1 MLEGGTDLHGSDS
14 PVNSGDEQVA
24 EISAKDVKALR
35 DQTGAGM
42 MDCKKA
48 LKDADGEVERA
59 TELLRE
65 RGLSKA
71 GKRSGRATSEGA
83 IGISIDGGFGVIVEV
98 GCETDFVSKN
108 DQFQD
113 LVQRVADTIRD
124 AGGASD
130 PKAALA
136 VKMGSGNVGDELTA
150 AISRVG
156 ENIEV
161 KRVESIE
168 VDGMVGGYIHGG
180 GKLGVLL
187 GVRAGS
193 QAALDGVVKDVAMHV
208 AAADP
213 TPLAVDQDGLDP
225 ALVDKEKSI
234 LRNQALQSGKP
245 DNIVDNIVNGRLN
258 KFFAENCLIE
268 QPFVKDP
275 DKKVGDILKEAGG
288 AKVSEF
294 VRYKLGEISE

>member
-1 MLEGGTDLHGSDS
+1 
-14 PVNSGDEQVA
+14 
-24 EISAKDVKALR
+24 
-35 DQTGAGM
+35 
-42 MDCKKA
+42 
-48 LKDADGEVERA
+48 
-59 TELLRE
+59 
-65 RGLSKA
+65 
-71 GKRSGRATSEGA
+71 
-83 IGISIDGGFGVIVEV
+83 
-98 GCETDFVSKN
+98 VSKN

-113 LVQRVADTIRD
+113 LVQSVANSIRD

-130 PKAALA
+130 PEAVLA

-161 KRVESIE
+161 KRVESIK
-168 VDGMVGGYIHGG
+168 VDGTVGGYIHGG

-245 DNIVDNIVNGRLN
+245 DNIVDNIVNGRIN
-258 KFFAENCLIE
+258 KFFAQHCLVE